1 MSLFVPE
8 GTRASAMLR
17 GSGVRGSR
25 LVRCMIEPCRAGV
38 GTDPSL
44 PRDAARS
51 CQPRFRSVST
61 VALSRRPGAGSAG

>member
-25 LVRCMIEPCRAGV
+25 LVRCMIEPVSGRGGDGPLSTEGRRAFVSASFPIGFYRGAV
-38 GTDPSL
+38 AP
-44 PRDAARS
+44 PRR
-51 CQPRFRSVST
+51 
-61 VALSRRPGAGSAG
+61 G